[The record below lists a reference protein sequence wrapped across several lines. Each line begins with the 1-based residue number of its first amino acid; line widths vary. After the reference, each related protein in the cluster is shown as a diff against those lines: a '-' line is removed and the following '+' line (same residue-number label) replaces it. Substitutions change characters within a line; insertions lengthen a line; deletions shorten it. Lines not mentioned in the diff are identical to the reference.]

1 MTYKIDDMLKMQI
14 HSTDENGKT
23 IPLVHSGTD
32 KPYYIFELLKY
43 ANERNLRKNKRCA
56 FDQKNLDQLHND
68 RANGMSIRELSFK
81 HMKSTRTIQKYLK
94 IDKIE

>member
-1 MTYKIDDMLKMQI
+1 MTYSIDDMLKMQI
-14 HSTDENGKT
+14 HSTDENGNA
-23 IPLVHSGTD
+23 IPVVHSGTD

-56 FDQKNLDQLHND
+56 FDQNTLNQLHND

-81 HMKSTRTIQKYLK
+81 YKHSTRTIQKYLK